1 MSYDNSILAWSFHVV
16 INVSVKRWS
25 GNEGILFIRINR
37 DLYEIIDKLSFAF
50 RGFYLSANRTR
61 KLSVQIFRIAKEYE
75 KIAFQHLGRAMNV
88 PQ

>member
-1 MSYDNSILAWSFHVV
+1 MSYDNSILAWPFHVV
-16 INVSVKRWS
+16 INVSVKLIWQL
-25 GNEGILFIRINR
+25 GDLFIGINR

>member
-1 MSYDNSILAWSFHVV
+1 MSYDNSILAWFFPVV
-16 INVSVKRWS
+16 INVAVKHWS
-25 GNEGILFIRINR
+25 GNLRISVIRINR
-37 DLYEIIDKLSFAF
+37 DLYDLIDNLSFAF
-50 RGFYLSANRTR
+50 RGFYVSANRTR